1 MSKSKSMSKLH
12 VAFTFNNV
20 SYYVNADST
29 YFAKKAESDTR
40 ITRISRSAFETAQG
54 AFAFETE
61 CRAESAQTESD
72 PAPVVESVTAESVTD
87 PTPATVD
94 ATPAPI
100 EAAPAPVD
108 PAPVMDGATRPDW
121 AAMQSFERVTLEDV
135 QAVPALVA
143 RGLGFAAM
151 GLCKVAA
158 MGIGAMVGLGL
169 MGLKRAVAR

>member
-72 PAPVVESVTAESVTD
+72 PAPVVESAPAESVPASD
-87 PTPATVD
+87 PTPATATVDVVD
-94 ATPAPI
+94 AT
-100 EAAPAPVD
+100 
-108 PAPVMDGATRPDW
+108 TRPDW
-121 AAMQSFERVTLEDV
+121 AAQATFERITFEDL
-135 QAVPALVA
+135 QSIPATVA
-143 RGLGFAAM
+143 RGLGIATMATLKF
-151 GLCKVAA
+151 AA
-158 MGIGAMVGLGL
+158 MGIGALAGLGL
-169 MGLKRAVAR
+169 MGLKRAVSR